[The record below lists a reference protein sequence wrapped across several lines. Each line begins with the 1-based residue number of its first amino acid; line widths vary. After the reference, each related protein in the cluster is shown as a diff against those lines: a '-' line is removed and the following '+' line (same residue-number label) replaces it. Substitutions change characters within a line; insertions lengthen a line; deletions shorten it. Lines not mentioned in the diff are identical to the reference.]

1 MLIEN
6 NKKTSKGRKGGN
18 YKTSGWLNYYNLA
31 IQLKEAQDFFTRA
44 FIAVRLLSEGKPRIN
59 PVPLN

>member
-1 MLIEN
+1 MRTT
-6 NKKTSKGRKGGN
+6 KKPPKKGKGGN

-31 IQLKEAQDFFTRA
+31 IQLKEAQDFFTRS
-44 FIAVRLLSEGKPRIN
+44 FIAVRLLAEGKPRIN